1 MSLAD
6 PGVHRCPSFAFPGLG
21 RYALRIKTMTALAAA
36 ALLAT
41 SLALTGCSSGGGDST
56 DLVTVN
62 GGEPQKPLVPTDV
75 NENMGGRVVDRLWA
89 GLKYYDA
96 SGKAYNEVAQSID
109 TTDRQHYKITLKDWK
124 FTDGTAVTA
133 KSFVD
138 AWNYGALGTNGQ
150 LQNAAF
156 AEIAG
161 YDDVSADPPK
171 AQTLSGLKVLDD
183 HTFTIDLKEPSI
195 DFELELGYAPF
206 YPMPDAFFKD
216 TKGFGEHPIGNGP
229 YKFSDW
235 EHNVK
240 IEVLPNA
247 DYHGG
252 RPAKNK
258 GLRFV
263 MYQSYD
269 TAYADLQAGNLDA
282 LDIIP
287 DSALATY
294 KQDLGDR
301 AIQHPIAYSQHIGIQ
316 PTVAHFGGAEGVLRR
331 KAISMAINRD
341 QIADN
346 IFHGTRVACQD
357 FTAFTLPGFRGG
369 LPGSEVLKFNP
380 DEAKKLWAQA
390 NALSPWSGNFQIS
403 YNADGGHQAW
413 IEAVANSVKNTL
425 GIDSVGVPYPTF
437 KSIRDEINNKTIGKA
452 FRYGWQGDY
461 PSMFEFLTQL
471 YYTGSG
477 SNNTQYTNPEFD
489 RLLTQAQAAATPE
502 AAYDILAQA
511 QTVLFKDLPDI
522 PIFDYDVAAG
532 RSDRVKN
539 AVVTWSGLFDF
550 ENIEK

>member
-1 MSLAD
+1 M
-6 PGVHRCPSFAFPGLG
+6 
-21 RYALRIKTMTALAAA
+21 
-36 ALLAT
+36 AT
-41 SLALTGCSSGGGDST
+41 SFALTGCSSGGGDSS
-56 DLVTVN
+56 DIVTVN
-62 GGEPQKPLVPTDV
+62 GGEPQNPLVPTNV

-96 SGKAYNEVAQSID
+96 SGKATNEVAQSID
-109 TTDRQHYKITLKDWK
+109 TTDRQHYRVTLKDWK

-171 AQTLSGLKVLDD
+171 AQTLSGLKVIDD

-206 YPMPDAFFKD
+206 YPMPESFFKD

-235 EHNVK
+235 QHNVQ
-240 IEVLPNA
+240 IDVVPNP

-263 MYQSYD
+263 MYQSYE

-316 PTVAHFGGAEGVLRR
+316 PTVAHFGGQEGVLRR

-390 NALSPWSGNFQIS
+390 NAISPWSGTFQIS

-437 KSIRDEINNKTIGKA
+437 KSIRDEITNKTIGKA

-471 YYTGSG
+471 YLTGSG
-477 SNNTQYTNPEFD
+477 SNNTQYASPEFD
-489 RLLTQAQAAATPE
+489 ALLTKAQAAATPE

-511 QTVLFKDLPDI
+511 QTVLFKDMPDI
-522 PIFDYDVAAG
+522 PIFDYNVAAG
-532 RSDRVKN
+532 RSDKVKK
-539 AVVTWSGLFDF
+539 AEVSWSGLFDF